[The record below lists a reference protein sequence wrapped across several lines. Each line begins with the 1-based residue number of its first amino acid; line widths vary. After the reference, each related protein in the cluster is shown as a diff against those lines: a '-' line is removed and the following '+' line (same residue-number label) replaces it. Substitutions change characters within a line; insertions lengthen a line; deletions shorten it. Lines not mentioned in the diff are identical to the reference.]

1 MSIYGHHFLFACV
14 CTCLYGICACVNALV
29 CMFMWYGGQR
39 STLSVIPQESSIL
52 FFQKNIGMEHS
63 KKAKLSSQQ
72 VLGIFLSLPPQCGD
86 YKQVLSCLLFI
97 CFLGAQTGSNACKG
111 KHFVNW
117 AIFLS
122 SYPFY
127 FPPTELFGLVSFPVW
142 RNWDFSTERV
152 DSSLEGLVVFPPH
165 FLYLNCPI
173 NSPNDWYTMI
183 LHQALPEKQHI
194 CRVSPGWQIELS
206 DSVLVLLGPQVLTCY
221 MESHW
226 GLFSSAQQSARC
238 YNVTA
243 TSNLWTRQWDRLE
256 EKAVWWGSP

>member
-1 MSIYGHHFLFACV
+1 MFIWYMCLCQ
-14 CTCLYGICACVNALV
+14 CTCMHVHVIWRSEVNLECYSTGIIHPFFRKISA
-29 CMFMWYGGQR
+29 W
-39 STLSVIPQESSIL
+39 STLRR
-52 FFQKNIGMEHS
+52 
-63 KKAKLSSQQ
+63 LSCPAS
-72 VLGIFLSLPPQCGD
+72 LGIFLSLPPQCGD

-117 AIFLS
+117 TIFLS

-127 FPPTELFGLVSFPVW
+127 FPPTKLFGLVSFPVW

-194 CRVSPGWQIELS
+194 CRVSPGWQTELS

-221 MESHW
+221 MERLW
-226 GLFSSAQQSARC
+226 GLFFRC
-238 YNVTA
+238 ST
-243 TSNLWTRQWDRLE
+243 
-256 EKAVWWGSP
+256 KC